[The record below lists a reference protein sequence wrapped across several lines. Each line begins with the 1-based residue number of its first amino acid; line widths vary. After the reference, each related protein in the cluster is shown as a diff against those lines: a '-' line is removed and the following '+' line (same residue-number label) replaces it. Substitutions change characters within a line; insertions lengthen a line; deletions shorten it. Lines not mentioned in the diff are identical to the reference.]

1 MAKAGGE
8 EREEA
13 MTIEELEK
21 YRQKLDEMFGES
33 SLPGK
38 ERLLSE
44 IALDLKRLL
53 LIQEDILAK

>member
-1 MAKAGGE
+1 
-8 EREEA
+8 

-38 ERLLSE
+38 ERLLCE

>member
-38 ERLLSE
+38 ERLLCE